1 MTAQPN
7 VASEPSTWKIQYS
20 DHDNLDN
27 LMIVVLKQREALRS
41 QQRGINRLRRRIDKM
56 RHLELENAQL
66 RKQVKQQK
74 EAIAILSNA

>member
-1 MTAQPN
+1 MTAQPD
-7 VASEPSTWKIQYS
+7 VASEPSGWTVHYS
-20 DHDNLDN
+20 DHDNLRV
-27 LMIVVLKQREALRS
+27 VVLNQREALRS